1 MESAMYDLV
10 IRGTT
15 IVDGLGHDPLRAD
28 VAVEN
33 GRIAEIGAIRADA
46 TEIVDAGGF
55 ALMPGIIDLH
65 THYDAQVTWDPTLS
79 PSPSLGVTTAVMG
92 NCGFGIVPSP
102 PHLRDLI
109 MRNLAV
115 VEGMDIDA
123 LRAGIDWRFQSFG
136 EYLDA
141 VRRCGPYANLAVLVG
156 HSAVRTA
163 VMGDDAS
170 VRKEPTASELAE
182 MKRLVSEAMAQGA
195 IGLGASYSL
204 NHSGWGGVP
213 MPSTISDVSEF
224 DALVGAMGGPGC
236 GVVEISSGATPVDT
250 MEQIAARHGRRIFMS
265 TATALYNEQYPE
277 RALGMF
283 DACAAAQA
291 RGNELY
297 IQITCQPLSFDFTL
311 ASAYPFYSHPA
322 FDPIKA
328 YDREQL
334 KTVFR
339 DASFRDRFRGDLRTP
354 KPGTVFQGNWE
365 RIVVTARVK
374 SEHAGLADRTIAEIA
389 RERRQDPL
397 DTMLDLGL
405 DEDLD
410 TGFIGRFFNA
420 VDAGVE
426 PLVKHKAGVI
436 ALSDAGAHLVYLC
449 DAGFGLYF
457 LGHWVRERGAFDLAE
472 GVRRLTSHQ
481 AGLYGIPDRGRIAV
495 GARADLLLFDPGRVG
510 ISAPRRVNDLPGGG
524 PRTIRDPLGVHGVFV
539 NGVRVFDGSEYAKLS
554 KGPGQVLD
562 RFLPARAVALAS
574 AAQ

>member
-1 MESAMYDLV
+1 MHDLV
-10 IRGTT
+10 IRGATV
-15 IVDGLGHDPLRAD
+15 VDGLGHDPVQAD
-28 VAVEN
+28 VAVEQ
-33 GRIAEIGAIRADA
+33 GRIVAIGDIKAEARE
-46 TEIVDAGGF
+46 TVDAGGL
-55 ALMPGIIDLH
+55 ALMPGIIDIH
-65 THYDAQVTWDPTLS
+65 THYDAQVTWDRTLS

-102 PHLRDLI
+102 PPLRDLI

-123 LRAGIDWRFQSFG
+123 LRQGIDWQFQSFA
-136 EYLDA
+136 EYQDM
-141 VRRCGPYANLAVLVG
+141 VRRRGPYMNLAVLVG

-163 VMGDDAS
+163 VMGEEAS
-170 VRKEPTASELAE
+170 IRKEPTVAEMAE
-182 MKRLVSEAMAQGA
+182 MKRLVAEAMNQGA

-213 MPSTISDVSEF
+213 MPSTISDLSEF
-224 DALVGAMGGPGC
+224 DALVGAMGGPGR
-236 GVVEISSGATPVDT
+236 GIVEISSGPTPVET
-250 MEQIAARHGRRIFMS
+250 MEKIAARHGRRIFMS
-265 TATALYNEQYPE
+265 TATALYNEQSPE
-277 RALGMF
+277 RAIGMF
-283 DACAAAQA
+283 EACAAAQA

-334 KTVFR
+334 KAVFR
-339 DASFRDRFRGDLRTP
+339 DESFRERFRADLRAP
-354 KPGTVFQGNWE
+354 LPGTVFQGNWD
-365 RIVVTARVK
+365 RIIVAAPVK
-374 SEHAGLADRTIAEIA
+374 PENAGLADRTIAEIVHGSN
-389 RERRQDPL
+389 RDPL
-397 DTMLDLGL
+397 DAFLDLGL

-426 PLVKHKAGVI
+426 PLVRHKAGVI

-449 DAGFGLYF
+449 DAGFGLYL

-481 AGLYGIPDRGRIAV
+481 AGLYGIPDRGRIAP
-495 GARADLLLFDPGRVG
+495 GAHADLLLFDPATVG
-510 ISAPRRVNDLPGGG
+510 VSPARRVNDLPGGG
-524 PRTIRDPLGVHGVFV
+524 PRTLRDPIGVHGVFV
-539 NGVRVFDGSEYAKLS
+539 NGTRIHDGKDYVTHA
-554 KGPGQVLD
+554 KGPGKLLD
-562 RFLPARAVALAS
+562 KFLPAGPSAIQA

>member
-1 MESAMYDLV
+1 MHNLV
-10 IRGTT
+10 IRGATV
-15 IVDGLGHDPLRAD
+15 VDGLGHDPIRAD
-28 VAVEN
+28 VAVRD
-33 GRIAEIGAIRADA
+33 GRIAAIGEVGKDA
-46 TEIVDAGGF
+46 SEIVDAGGL

-79 PSPSLGVTTAVMG
+79 PSPSLGVTTAIMG

-115 VEGMDIDA
+115 VEGMDLDA
-123 LRAGIDWRFQSFG
+123 LRAGIDWRFQSFA
-136 EYLDA
+136 EYMTML
-141 VRRCGPYANLAVLVG
+141 RERGPYMNLGVLVG

-163 VMGDDAS
+163 VMGEDAS
-170 VRKEPTASELAE
+170 LRKEPTAAELAQ
-182 MKRLVSEAMAQGA
+182 MKRLVAEAMDQGA
-195 IGLGASYSL
+195 IGMGASYSL

-213 MPSTISDVSEF
+213 MPSTISDISEF
-224 DALVGAMGGPGC
+224 DALVGAMGGPGR
-236 GVVEISSGATPVDT
+236 GVVEISSGSIMPDA
-250 MEQIAARHGRRIFMS
+250 MEEIAARHGRRIFMS
-265 TATALYNEQYPE
+265 TAVALYNEQYPE
-277 RALGMF
+277 RALGVF
-283 DACAAAQA
+283 DACTAAQA

-339 DASFRDRFRGDLRTP
+339 DPSFRDAFRADLRNP

-365 RIVVTARVK
+365 RVTVAAPVK
-374 SEHAGLADRTIAEIA
+374 PENAGLADRTIADIA
-389 RERRQDPL
+389 REAGRDPL
-397 DTMLDLGL
+397 DVLLDLGL
-405 DEDLD
+405 EENLD
-410 TGFIGRFFNA
+410 TGLIGRFFNA
-420 VDAGVE
+420 VDDGVE

-457 LGHWVRERGAFDLAE
+457 LGHWVRERGAFDIAE

-495 GARADLLLFDPGRVG
+495 GACADLLLFDPATVG
-510 ISAPRRVNDLPGGG
+510 ISPPRRVNDLPGGG
-524 PRTIRDPLGVHGVFV
+524 ARTLRDPIGVHGVFV
-539 NGVRVFDGSEYAKLS
+539 NGVRVFDGQHYTHLD

-562 RFLPARAVALAS
+562 RFLPATAAS
-574 AAQ
+574 QARAAQ